1 MECAVP
7 DNSSTGTFR
16 MDLPKD
22 LLSAAQQTPQPAT
35 PELRVEG
42 WRDSWLARIS
52 EMLVGKD

>member
-1 MECAVP
+1 MP

>member
-1 MECAVP
+1 MA

-22 LLSAAQQTPQPAT
+22 LVSAAQRVPQPPGT
-35 PELRVEG
+35 EFKVEG
-42 WRDSWLARIS
+42 WHNSWLARIS